1 MLRGLVVLLAL
12 LLTACATPQFVADV
26 HVRHDLTEP
35 FAGKRFTFQRGAAQ
49 SQSLLQREVETR
61 VSDALAAQGLTPVE
75 READADWLVAL
86 DYGVDDGKTVV
97 TQQPVWGTVG
107 YGIYYQR
114 INTGNGVV
122 LVPSYFP
129 ETGIVGSVPVTHI
142 VYTRHLSVD
151 ILDHQQ
157 LRDGGFAKR
166 YEGSASNASSDNAFD
181 PALPWLTQALF
192 QFFPGFSGTT
202 REVRFDLPQR

>member
-1 MLRGLVVLLAL
+1 MLRGLVVLLAV
-12 LLTACATPQFVADV
+12 LLTACATPQFVAEV
-26 HVRHDLTEP
+26 NVRHDLNEP
-35 FAGKRFTFQRGAAQ
+35 FAGKRFAFQRGAGQ
-49 SQSLLQREVETR
+49 SQSLLQREVEVR
-61 VSDALAAQGLTPVE
+61 VGDALAAQGLIQVE
-75 READADWLVAL
+75 RDTDADWLVAL

-107 YGIYYQR
+107 YSIYYQR
-114 INTGNGVV
+114 ISTGNGVV

-129 ETGIVGSVPVTHI
+129 ETGIVGSVPVTDT
-142 VYTRHLSVD
+142 VYTRHLAVD
-151 ILDHQQ
+151 ILDR
-157 LRDGGFAKR
+157 LRLQDGGFAKR
-166 YEGSASNASSDNAFD
+166 YEGRARNQADNPQFD